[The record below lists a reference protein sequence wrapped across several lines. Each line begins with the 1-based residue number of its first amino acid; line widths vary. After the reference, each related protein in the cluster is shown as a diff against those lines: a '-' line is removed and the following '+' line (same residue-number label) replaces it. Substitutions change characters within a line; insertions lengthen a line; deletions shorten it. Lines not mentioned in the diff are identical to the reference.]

1 VVKVAIDGLF
11 QTVGAG
17 KARKIAGFRGSPLYF
32 GPWLPYHDLDPATR
46 CALKQKRA
54 AMFSE
59 SVRKEN
65 R

>member
-1 VVKVAIDGLF
+1 LKVAIDGLF
-11 QTVGAG
+11 HTVDAG
-17 KARKIAGFRGSPLYF
+17 KARKIALFRSPPLYI
-32 GPWLPYHDLDPATR
+32 GSCLPYHDLDPATR
-46 CALKQKRA
+46 REVKQKRE